1 MQPGVIEKVTL
12 WKNFAQIPANTI
24 VPVSAV
30 SFPVPLPLTVHPAP
44 ALPLNL
50 NPVELTV
57 PFNGPY
63 AMA

>member
-1 MQPGVIEKVTL
+1 MQPGVIAKVTP
-12 WKNFAQIPANTI
+12 WKNFAQIPAKTI

-30 SFPVPLPLTVHPAP
+30 SFPVPLPLTAQPRP

-57 PFNGPY
+57 PFNGPN